1 MSQGNFTQYRISVP
15 DHEGCSIVFLNADGG
30 EITYCDSS
38 IGQVARMVDGRWVTF
53 WRMPYDAFEKID
65 EAPHKVITSSRISAV
80 DAVSK
85 FLNVLGV
92 ECMQDMVHVRTR

>member
-1 MSQGNFTQYRISVP
+1 MSQGKFIQYRISVP
-15 DHEGCSIVFLNADGG
+15 DHEGCSILFLNADGG
-30 EITYCDSS
+30 EITYRDSS

-65 EAPHKVITSSRISAV
+65 EVPHKVITSSRVSAV

-92 ECMQDMVHVRTR
+92 ERMQDMVCVLSR